1 MKKKKLNLS
10 GTFAIILAL
19 LILVIF
25 VPINMIF
32 GYYDKV
38 FDMTPSGKYT
48 LNPITEQLIEDTS
61 DKQIEIYFLSALMD
75 LKEVPRYLP
84 LYHTLTELGE
94 KENITLTCF
103 DPNEDTELANSLN
116 PTGLLDVGLADIF
129 VKCGDTIKQI
139 KFIRCFQQDSNGI
152 LEYAGEELIAGAI
165 HLCTSGSLPTV
176 YFLKGYSDKTLDEN
190 YSIYKEEI
198 MTDNYDVQ
206 ELDLSTVD
214 EVPENTAIIYLAS
227 PQKDISLSD
236 REKLNTYI
244 DNGGAIS
251 MILPPCET
259 KGRFENIEYLLAKF
273 ELAMDYNIVREKN
286 PDYLIRLVD
295 KTDSDDEETDTTI
308 QQLDDRYF
316 RVSYPSKI
324 EDYTEDL
331 TTDLNEL
338 VTSGLYVASIGIT
351 RSFSELTSSSEM
363 IEKASIIENLP
374 PAQDS
379 TVYTTVSEAMGGD
392 DTTAE
397 QAAEKSNSPLV
408 LGYYSYNK
416 QTGAKLYVIGS
427 DESLCNEVTTSI
439 YGTRMLTLFSNTWLY
454 DSDIDMGI
462 GSKSN
467 SYDTMTFEDG
477 QDATRAINLFIIVPI
492 IIALIGVAVW
502 LKRRYA

>member
-10 GTFAIILAL
+10 GAFAFVLAL
-19 LILVIF
+19 LILIIF

-84 LYHTLTELGE
+84 LYHTLTKLEE
-94 KENITLTCF
+94 KDNITLTCF
-103 DPNEDTELANSLN
+103 DPNENTELAESLN

-129 VKCGDTIKQI
+129 VKCGNTIKQI

-165 HLCTSGSLPTV
+165 HLCTSGNLPTV
-176 YFLKGYSDKTLDEN
+176 YFLTGYSDRTLDEN

-214 EVPENTAIIYLAS
+214 EIPENTAIIYLTA
-227 PQKDISLSD
+227 PQRDISLAD

-259 KGRFENIEYLLAKF
+259 EGRFENIEYLLAKF
-273 ELAMDYNIVREKN
+273 EIGMDYNLVREKN
-286 PDYLIRLVD
+286 SDWQYRNL
-295 KTDSDDEETDTTI
+295 DSEQDE
-308 QQLDDRYF
+308 RYF
-316 RVSYPSKI
+316 RVSYPSKS

-331 TTDLNEL
+331 TTDINQL
-338 VTSGLYVASIGIT
+338 VIDGMYIAGIGNT
-351 RSFSELTSSSEM
+351 RSFSELSSSSEM

-374 PAQDS
+374 PTADS
-379 TVYTTVSEAMGGD
+379 TDYTTISEAMGGD
-392 DTTAE
+392 DTTKA
-397 QAAEKSNSPLV
+397 QAREKSNVPLV
-408 LGYYSYNK
+408 MGYYSYNK

-427 DESLCNEVTTSI
+427 DDSIDNDRVTISI
-439 YGTRMLTLFSNTWLY
+439 YGTRMLTLFSNTWLS

-462 GSKSN
+462 GTKSN

-477 QDATRAINLFIIVPI
+477 KDATRAINLFIVIPI
-492 IIALIGVAVW
+492 IFALAGVAVW

>member
-10 GTFAIILAL
+10 GAFAFVLAL
-19 LILVIF
+19 LILIIF

-84 LYHTLTELGE
+84 LYHTLTKLDE
-94 KENITLTCF
+94 KDNITLTCF
-103 DPNEDTELANSLN
+103 DPNEDTELAESLN

-129 VKCGDTIKQI
+129 VKCGNTIKQI

-165 HLCTSGSLPTV
+165 HLCVSGNLPTV
-176 YFLKGYSDKTLDEN
+176 YFLTGYSDKTLEN
-190 YSIYKEEI
+190 TYSNFGDAIK
-198 MTDNYDVQ
+198 TDNYDVQ
-206 ELDLSTVD
+206 ELDLSKVD
-214 EVPENTAIIYLAS
+214 EIPENAAIIYLAA
-227 PQKDISLSD
+227 PQQDISDSD
-236 REKLNTYI
+236 RDKLNTYI

-251 MILPPCET
+251 MLLSPCDA

-273 ELAMDYNIVREKN
+273 EIGMDYNLIREKN
-286 PDYLIRLVD
+286 TDYVIRRIENN
-295 KTDSDDEETDTTI
+295 EENTESSI
-308 QQLDDRYF
+308 KLDDRYF
-316 RVSYPSKI
+316 RVSYPSKGD
-324 EDYTEDL
+324 DYTEDL
-331 TTDLNEL
+331 TTDINQL
-338 VTSGLYVASIGIT
+338 VTNGIYISGIGNT
-351 RSFSELTSSSEM
+351 RSFSELTASSEM

-374 PAQDS
+374 PSQDS
-379 TVYTTVSEAMGGD
+379 TDYTTISEAMGGD
-392 DTTAE
+392 EHTAE
-397 QAAEKSNSPLV
+397 QAKEKSNTPLV

-427 DESLCNEVTTSI
+427 DEPIINEVTDTI
-439 YGTRMLTLFSNTWLY
+439 TGTRALTLFSNTWLY

-462 GSKSN
+462 GTKSN

-477 QDATRAINLFIIVPI
+477 KDATRAINLFIVIPI
-492 IIALIGVAVW
+492 IFALAGVAVW

>member
-1 MKKKKLNLS
+1 MKKKKPNLS
-10 GTFAIILAL
+10 GAFAIVLAV
-19 LILVIF
+19 LILVVF

-48 LNPITEQLIEDTS
+48 LSDITEQLIEDTS
-61 DKQIEIYFLSALMD
+61 DKQIEIYFLSQLMD
-75 LKEVPRYLP
+75 LQEVPRYLP
-84 LYHTLTELGE
+84 LYHTLTELDA
-94 KENITLTCF
+94 KDNITLTCF

-129 VKCGDTIKQI
+129 VKCGNTIKQI

-165 HLCTSGSLPTV
+165 HLCTSGNLPTV
-176 YFLKGYSDKTLDEN
+176 YFLTGYGDRTLDDN

-206 ELDLSTVD
+206 ELDLSEVD
-214 EVPENTAIIYLAS
+214 AVPENTAIIYLMA
-227 PQKDISLSD
+227 PQKDISLED
-236 REKLNTYI
+236 REKLNAYI

-259 KGRFENIEYLLAKF
+259 EGRFENIEYLLAKF
-273 ELAMDYNIVREKN
+273 EIGMDYNLIREKN
-286 PDYLIRLVD
+286 SDWQYRNL
-295 KTDSDDEETDTTI
+295 DSE
-308 QQLDDRYF
+308 QDDRYF
-316 RVSYPSKI
+316 RVSYPSKAD
-324 EDYTEDL
+324 DYTEDL
-331 TTDLNEL
+331 TTDINQL
-338 VTSGLYVASIGIT
+338 VTDGMYIAGIANT
-351 RSFSELTSSSEM
+351 RSFSELSSSSEM

-374 PAQDS
+374 PSMDS
-379 TVYTTVSEAMGGD
+379 TDYTTISEAMGGD
-392 DTTAE
+392 EQTAE
-397 QAAEKSNSPLV
+397 QAKEKSNVPLV

-427 DESLCNEVTTSI
+427 DDALDDDRVTISI
-439 YGTRMLTLFSNTWLY
+439 YGTRVMTLFSNTWLS

-462 GSKSN
+462 GTKSN
-467 SYDTMTFEDG
+467 SYDIMTFEDG
-477 QDATRAINLFIIVPI
+477 DDASRTINLFIIIPVVF
-492 IIALIGVAVW
+492 ALAGVAVW

>member
-10 GTFAIILAL
+10 GAFAFVLAL
-19 LILVIF
+19 LILIVFI
-25 VPINMIF
+25 PINMIF

-61 DKQIEIYFLSALMD
+61 DKQIDIYFLSSLMD
-75 LKEVPRYLP
+75 LKEVPTCLP
-84 LYHTLTELGE
+84 LYHTLTELDE

-103 DPNEDTELANSLN
+103 DPNENTELAESLN

-129 VKCGDTIKQI
+129 VKCGNTIKQI
-139 KFIRCFQQDSNGI
+139 KFNRCFQTDSNNI

-165 HLCTSGSLPTV
+165 HLCTSGNLPTV
-176 YFLKGYSDKTLDEN
+176 YFLTGYSDKTLEDN

-206 ELDLSTVD
+206 ELDLSSVD
-214 EVPENTAIIYLAS
+214 EVPENTAIIYLTA
-227 PQKDISLSD
+227 PQKDISDSD
-236 REKLNTYI
+236 RDKLNTYI

-259 KGRFENIEYLLAKF
+259 EGRFENIEYLLAKF
-273 ELAMDYNIVREKN
+273 EIGMDYNLVREKN
-286 PDYLIRLVD
+286 SDWQYRNL
-295 KTDSDDEETDTTI
+295 DSEQDE
-308 QQLDDRYF
+308 RYF
-316 RVSYPSKI
+316 RVSYPSKG

-331 TTDLNEL
+331 TTDINQL
-338 VTSGLYVASIGIT
+338 VTDGMYIAGIGNT
-351 RSFSELTSSSEM
+351 RSFSELSSSSEM

-374 PAQDS
+374 PSADS
-379 TVYTTVSEAMGGD
+379 TEYTAISEPMGGD
-392 DTTAE
+392 EQTAS
-397 QAAEKSNSPLV
+397 QAKEKSNTPLV

-427 DESLCNEVTTSI
+427 DDSIDNDRVTVSI
-439 YGTRMLTLFSNTWLY
+439 YGTRVMTLFSNTWLS

-462 GSKSN
+462 GLKSN
-467 SYDTMTFEDG
+467 SYDKMEFKDVQHASNT
-477 QDATRAINLFIIVPI
+477 INLFIIIPVVF
-492 IIALIGVAVW
+492 ALAGVAVW

>member
-10 GTFAIILAL
+10 GAFAFVLAL
-19 LILVIF
+19 LILVVF

-84 LYHTLTELGE
+84 LYHTLTKLDE
-94 KENITLTCF
+94 KDNITLTCF
-103 DPNEDTELANSLN
+103 DPNEDTELAESLN

-129 VKCGDTIKQI
+129 VKCGKTIKQI
-139 KFIRCFQQDSNGI
+139 KFQRCFQQDSNGI

-165 HLCTSGSLPTV
+165 HLCTSGNLPTV
-176 YFLKGYSDKTLDEN
+176 YFLTGYSDRTLENN

-206 ELDLSTVD
+206 ELDLSSVD
-214 EVPENTAIIYLAS
+214 EIPENTAIIYLAA
-227 PQKDISLSD
+227 PQKDISLDD

-259 KGRFENIEYLLAKF
+259 EGRFENIEYLLAKF
-273 ELAMDYNIVREKN
+273 EIGMDYNLVREKN
-286 PDYLIRLVD
+286 SDWQYRNL
-295 KTDSDDEETDTTI
+295 DSE
-308 QQLDDRYF
+308 QDDRYF
-316 RVSYPSKI
+316 RVSYPSKG
-324 EDYTEDL
+324 ENYTEDL
-331 TTDLNEL
+331 TTDINKL
-338 VTSGLYVASIGIT
+338 VTDGMYIAGIGNT
-351 RSFSELTSSSEM
+351 RSFSELSSSSEM

-374 PAQDS
+374 PTVDS
-379 TVYTTVSEAMGGD
+379 TDYTTISEPMGGD
-392 DTTAE
+392 DTTKA
-397 QAAEKSNSPLV
+397 QAKEKSNVPLV
-408 LGYYSYNK
+408 MGYYSYNK

-427 DESLCNEVTTSI
+427 DDSIDNDRVTISI
-439 YGTRMLTLFSNTWLY
+439 YGTRVLTLFSNTWLS

-462 GSKSN
+462 GTKSN

-477 QDATRAINLFIIVPI
+477 EDATRTINLFIIIPI
-492 IIALIGVAVW
+492 FFALAGVAVW